1 MPSRLSSASL
11 MASALML
18 CLMTV
23 PAGAQSAKEDLL
35 TYCKS
40 DIERL
45 CPGIE
50 PGGGHILKCLKANKK
65 EMTVGCA
72 QALQKLK
79 GKMH

>member
-1 MPSRLSSASL
+1 MMIRFLFACFAAAS
-11 MASALML
+11 MASCMYA
-18 CLMTV
+18 V
-23 PAGAQSAKEDLL
+23 PAKAQMEDLR

-45 CPGIE
+45 CPGIQ
-50 PGGGHILKCLKANKK
+50 PGGGRILKCLKAKKK

-79 GKMH
+79 GKMQ

>member
-1 MPSRLSSASL
+1 MPIRLLSVSL
-11 MASALML
+11 MASVLML
-18 CLMTV
+18 CLVTV
-23 PAGAQSAKEDLL
+23 PAGAQSAKGDLL

-50 PGGGHILKCLKANKK
+50 PGGGRILKCLKANKK

-72 QALQKLK
+72 QALQQLK
-79 GKMH
+79 GKMQ